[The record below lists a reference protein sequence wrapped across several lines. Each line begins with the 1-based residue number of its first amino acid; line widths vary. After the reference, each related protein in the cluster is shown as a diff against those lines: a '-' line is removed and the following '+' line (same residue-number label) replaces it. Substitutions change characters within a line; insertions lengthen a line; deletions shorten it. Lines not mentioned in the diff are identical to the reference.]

1 MTPKW
6 VYHRK
11 VAKILSLS
19 LSNYQMRSIDSFL
32 DGIGGGGLSGHD
44 FWREKISSLDDTLA
58 QINTSYGA
66 DGVKYALI
74 HVLLD
79 TFKEELISELTG
91 EKYADKEYADKLA
104 FFSAMFRLRFI
115 RDHCASERRI
125 IINQLLSEIESKEEE
140 IIRIIRGS
148 PEVKTQVGGIERF
161 KMGRKRAEEI
171 ARKYAESGFDIPFY
185 ACFILELWNDKRRG
199 NMRKKEWGE
208 KILAKYQSMTEGLN
222 KEAAEKR
229 RINLTNIARNLSYL

>member
-19 LSNYQMRSIDSFL
+19 LSNCQMRSIDSFL
-32 DGIGGGGLSGHD
+32 DGIGGGGLSRHD

-74 HVLLD
+74 HILLD
-79 TFKEELISELTG
+79 TFKEELISELTS

-104 FFSAMFRLRFI
+104 FSSAMSTLRFI
-115 RDHCASERRI
+115 MDHCASERRI
-125 IINQLLSEIESKEEE
+125 IINQLLSEIEDKEEE
-140 IIRIIRGS
+140 IICMLKES
-148 PEVKTQVGGIERF
+148 PEVKTQVRGIERS

-185 ACFILELWNDKRRG
+185 TCFILELWNDKKRG
-199 NMRKKEWGE
+199 NMTKKEWGE
-208 KILAKYQSMTEGLN
+208 KILAKYQSMTKGLN
-222 KEAAEKR
+222 EEAAAKR
-229 RINLTNIARNLSYL
+229 RNTLIGIARNFGYL